1 MNTNSASANLEKRA
15 QWDPM
20 TVTRVCLAAA
30 VLALAGAGCAAT
42 SGPPRPQDLLTR
54 GAKQKAV
61 LLVRVITEVEG
72 QIAPP
77 FPSSMSPADNL
88 SLGVGDFSSG
98 GKIQSGKI
106 HFLSDDT
113 RNEGWTYILLE
124 PGQVY
129 YLAARAPMSTS
140 AATYN
145 AQWGTCPRWSIEI
158 PADARLVYGGT
169 LYLPGKGRWMIVGPR
184 KLASFDRAQLAIR
197 DESALAS
204 EISRRW
210 FPTLLP
216 MSVQL
221 AKEYHPGDTI
231 ILQTPPG
238 K

>member
-1 MNTNSASANLEKRA
+1 MNTNSAGASLEMRTP
-15 QWDPM
+15 WDPV
-20 TVTRVCLAAA
+20 TATRVCLAAV

-42 SGPPRPQDLLTR
+42 SGPPRPQALQAR
-54 GAKQKAV
+54 GAKQAAI

-77 FPSSMSPADNL
+77 FPSSLSPVDNL
-88 SLGVGDFSSG
+88 CLGMGDFSSG
-98 GKIQSGKI
+98 GKIRPAPMR
-106 HFLSDDT
+106 FLSEDT
-113 RNEGWTYILLE
+113 REAGWTYILLE

-129 YLAARAPMSTS
+129 YLAAHEPTSTGAS
-140 AATYN
+140 IYEARW
-145 AQWGTCPRWSIEI
+145 QTCPRWSLEI

-184 KLASFDRAQLAIR
+184 KLAAFDRTQVAIHDETALALAI
-197 DESALAS
+197 SKK
-204 EISRRW
+204 W
-210 FPTLLP
+210 FPALLP